1 MIDSSKFDIVLAGL
15 KWSQGKPII
24 NSISLKV
31 GEEKF
36 IEHATLVRKH
46 GAAVVVMAF
55 DEEGQ
60 AATEEEKVRICKRS
74 YDILVG
80 PKVNFPP
87 EDIVFDPNILTIGT
101 GMEEHSNYGLDFIR
115 ACKTIKEQCPYVKIS
130 GGVSNLS
137 FGFRG
142 VNKIRESIHAIF
154 LHEAILESGMDVG
167 IVNAKE
173 M

>member
-1 MIDSSKFDIVLAGL
+1 MIDSSKFDIVEAGL
-15 KWSQGKPII
+15 KWCQGKPII

-31 GEEKF
+31 GESEF
-36 IEHATLVRKH
+36 IRHANIIRKH
-46 GAAVVVMAF
+46 GAAVVIMAF
-55 DEEGQ
+55 DEQGQ
-60 AATEEEKVRICKRS
+60 AASEEDKVRICKRS

-101 GMEEHSNYGLDFIR
+101 GMEEHNSYGLDFIT
-115 ACKTIKEQCPYVKIS
+115 ATKKIKELCPYVKIS

-142 VNKIRESIHAIF
+142 VNVVR
-154 LHEAILESGMDVG
+154 
-167 IVNAKE
+167 
-173 M
+173 